1 MNYVYEWSGF
11 LSKNGLNLG
20 CGNPVFETMELNKK
34 KTYLAL
40 FNINVLLIYSKDL
53 LINQCVNYGKL
64 HPEEDLLIYNKSQS
78 EQKKTSQS

>member
-53 LINQCVNYGKL
+53 LSNQCVNYGRL

-78 EQKKTSQS
+78 EQEKTSQS